1 MIIFG
6 HTVRE
11 WKRRAMLH
19 KTCIIIN
26 VVSFVLGAAIF

>member
-6 HTVRE
+6 HTLRE

-19 KTCIIIN
+19 KTCIIVA
-26 VVSFVLGAAIF
+26 VVSFALGAAIF